1 MFKQGPIPA
10 FVHGV
15 VEYLAAILFIA
26 APFIFDFS
34 EDAATALSL
43 IAGVLLLIIAS
54 STAWRTGLIQ
64 SIPVQAHVMLD
75 YVLAI
80 FLIASPFIF
89 GFDDDGTA
97 AAFFIVLG
105 VVHLLMTIATRFVP
119 EERPPRAKRPPPAEK
134 KPT

>member
-26 APFIFDFS
+26 APFIFDF
-34 EDAATALSL
+34 EKDAPVAVSL
-43 IAGVLLLIIAS
+43 VVGVVLLIIAA
-54 STAWRTGLIQ
+54 STHWRTGMIDT
-64 SIPVQAHVMLD
+64 IGVHAHAMLD

-89 GFDDDGTA
+89 GFDDDSTA

-119 EERPPRAKRPPPAEK
+119 EEKAPRAKRPAPDPK
-134 KPT
+134 KPN